1 MHDFMEDASIEGL
14 TADEVRARALRMMLA
29 ELQRSYH
36 EAAKPIVDELVDIEA
51 RKPPRPVIIP
61 LDPGQV
67 PPYIRDMIKDTERQI
82 RDTCFGSVL
91 SLPEAK

>member
-36 EAAKPIVDELVDIEA
+36 EAA
-51 RKPPRPVIIP
+51 
-61 LDPGQV
+61 
-67 PPYIRDMIKDTERQI
+67 
-82 RDTCFGSVL
+82 
-91 SLPEAK
+91 